1 MIVTITPNPLLNYVL
16 HLPSFPPDAPRR
28 LDSLPWTVG
37 GKGINVARLLKT
49 LGRPAVALGFGGGPN
64 GEKIRQ
70 RLQDSG
76 ITARLI
82 PTSGETRV
90 GIDLIID
97 QPPSHHWWM
106 ENGADLT
113 TSEVLA
119 LVEEAERW
127 RDRATF
133 VAMSGTLPG
142 NGQSD
147 LYRRLLESLTG
158 SRAEIYLD
166 ARGAPLLEAL
176 AVGGFFLKH
185 NRQEF
190 LETFQVDPF
199 ADPAANPAFERLARN
214 RVPGALITDGAG
226 PALLWDPPHF
236 HVLIPPR
243 VRQISAVG
251 SGDAALAGFIF
262 ARTLGHPPLEAAR
275 WAMAAGAADAG
286 HAGPCEAT
294 FEEVAALLPQV
305 ETNPLL

>member
-16 HLPSFPPDAPRR
+16 HLPSFPPDGPRR
-28 LDSLPWTVG
+28 LPTLPWTVG

-49 LGRPAVALGFGGGPN
+49 LGRPAVAIGFGGGPN
-64 GEKIRQ
+64 GDKIRQ

-90 GIDLIID
+90 GIDLVID
-97 QPPSHHWWM
+97 HPPAHHWWM
-106 ENGADLT
+106 ENGSDLT
-113 TSEVLA
+113 PGEVLA

-127 RDRATF
+127 RDRAGF

-142 NGQSD
+142 NGQTD
-147 LYRRLLESLTG
+147 LYRRLLECLHG

-176 AVGGFFLKH
+176 AVGGFFVKH

-190 LETFQVDPF
+190 SETFQADPFVDPGS
-199 ADPAANPAFERLARN
+199 NPAFGRLARS

-236 HVLIPPR
+236 HVLVPPC
-243 VRQISAVG
+243 VRQVSSVG
-251 SGDAALAGFIF
+251 SGDAALAGFIY

-275 WAMAAGAADAG
+275 WAMAAGAADAC

-294 FEEVAALLPQV
+294 FDEVATLLPQV
-305 ETNPLL
+305 ATRRLP